1 MNDLER
7 CKDWIEG
14 ALEYSGGTH
23 NYADVV
29 KGIKQKKLQLWPAED
44 ACLVTE
50 IISYPQLKCL
60 NIFLGGGNLKTLKDM
75 HDSVEEFGKM
85 VGCTRFTISGRRGW
99 ARVFKG
105 FKPLHQTIV
114 KEI

>member
-1 MNDLER
+1 MNELER
-7 CKDWIEG
+7 CREYIEG

-23 NYADVV
+23 DYEDIVRGV
-29 KGIKQKKLQLWPAED
+29 YDKKMQFWPAED

-50 IISYPQLKCL
+50 IITYPKIKCL

-75 HDSVEEFGKM
+75 HDSVEAFGKM
-85 VGCTRFTISGRRGW
+85 VGCTRVTISGRNGW

-105 FKPLHQTIV
+105 FKPLHKTIV